1 MPDFRLLLIDDHAL
15 FREGL
20 CLVLRQHFPE
30 ISIVEALSVTQ
41 AINLVKDAPD
51 VILLDILL
59 QGPDGIEGIKIFRR
73 HWPQVPVIILS
84 SMAAP
89 DTISVA
95 LEHGAFA
102 FVSKADSSSVIV
114 QAVERVL
121 AAANPGA
128 TQNGVQDA
136 AFSGVGKN
144 QLIRLTTR
152 QSEVLQ
158 LLCDGLPNKVIAKRM
173 SLSEFTVRGHVQ
185 AIFGLLGVTSR
196 TQAILIARRHG
207 LVA

>member
-1 MPDFRLLLIDDHAL
+1 M
-15 FREGL
+15 
-20 CLVLRQHFPE
+20 
-30 ISIVEALSVTQ
+30 EALSVTQ

-59 QGPDGIEGIKIFRR
+59 QGPDGIEGLAIFRE
-73 HWPQVPVIILS
+73 HWPQVPVIMLS
-84 SMAAP
+84 SMAGP
-89 DTISVA
+89 DTIVAA
-95 LEHGAFA
+95 LERGAFA
-102 FVSKADSSSVIV
+102 FVSKADSSSAIV
-114 QAVERVL
+114 QAVERAL
-121 AAANPGA
+121 AATEPGA
-128 TQNGVQDA
+128 TQNDA
-136 AFSGVGKN
+136 VPGVGKN

-158 LLCDGLPNKVIAKRM
+158 LLCDGLPNKVIARRM

-196 TQAILIARRHG
+196 TQAILTARRHG

>member
-1 MPDFRLLLIDDHAL
+1 MPDFRLLIIDDHAL

-30 ISIVEALSVTQ
+30 TSIVEALSVTQ

-59 QGPDGIEGIKIFRR
+59 QGPDGIEGLAIFRR
-73 HWPQVPVIILS
+73 HWPQVPVIMLS

-89 DTISVA
+89 ETIAVA
-95 LEHGAFA
+95 LEHGAFT
-102 FVSKADSSSVIV
+102 FVSKADSSSAII
-114 QAVERVL
+114 QAVEHAL
-121 AAANPGA
+121 AAAEPGA
-128 TQNGVQDA
+128 TQDG
-136 AFSGVGKN
+136 AFSGAGKN

-185 AIFGLLGVTSR
+185 AIFGLLGATSR

>member
-1 MPDFRLLLIDDHAL
+1 MSNVHLLIIDDHAL

-20 CLVLRQHFPE
+20 CLVLQQRFPQVR
-30 ISIVEALSVTQ
+30 ILDALSVTH
-41 AINLVKDAPD
+41 AINLVKEAPD

-59 QGPDGIEGIKIFRR
+59 QGPGGIEGLAIFRQ
-73 HWPQVPVIILS
+73 HWPQALVIMLS
-84 SMAAP
+84 SMASP
-89 DTISVA
+89 DTIALA

-102 FVSKADSSSVIV
+102 FVSKADSSSAIV
-114 QAVERVL
+114 QAVERALTVTES
-121 AAANPGA
+121 GT
-128 TQNGVQDA
+128 TQNGFVSD
-136 AFSGVGKN
+136 VGTN
-144 QLIRLTTR
+144 QLIRLTPR

-158 LLCDGLPNKVIAKRM
+158 LLCDGLPNKVIARRM

-196 TQAILIARRHG
+196 TQAILVARRHG

>member
-1 MPDFRLLLIDDHAL
+1 MAVFRLLLIDDHAL

-20 CLVLRQHFPE
+20 CLVLRRHFPE
-30 ISIVEALSVTQ
+30 ASIVEAISVTQ
-41 AINLVKDAPD
+41 AINLLKDAPD

-59 QGPDGIEGIKIFRR
+59 QGLDGIEGVAIFRQR
-73 HWPQVPVIILS
+73 WPQVPVIMLS

-89 DTISVA
+89 ETIAEA
-95 LEHGAFA
+95 LERGAFA
-102 FVSKADSSSVIV
+102 FVSKADSSGAIV
-114 QAVERVL
+114 QTVERALVTTE
-121 AAANPGA
+121 PGIA
-128 TQNGVQDA
+128 RDSAISCAGENR
-136 AFSGVGKN
+136 
-144 QLIRLTTR
+144 LIRLTAR

-158 LLCDGLPNKVIAKRM
+158 LLCDGLPNKVIARRM

-196 TQAILIARRHG
+196 TQAIVSARKHG